1 MINTTFSNVDIGLL
15 LFFNALGIGALLMY
29 LSTRNLFAGK

>member
-1 MINTTFSNVDIGLL
+1 MINAAFSNIDIGLL

-29 LSTRNLFAGK
+29 LSTRGLFAGK